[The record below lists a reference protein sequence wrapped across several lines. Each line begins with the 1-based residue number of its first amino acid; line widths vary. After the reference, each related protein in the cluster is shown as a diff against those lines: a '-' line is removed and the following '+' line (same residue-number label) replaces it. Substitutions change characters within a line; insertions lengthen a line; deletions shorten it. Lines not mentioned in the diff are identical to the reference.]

1 MEQRQGH
8 PLDIDL
14 FGLVVGDID
23 ATLAAE
29 VTEHLSTCLLCRVRI
44 ARIRRGDA
52 IPAAPPVAIDF
63 PTVSPRVLAALESSA
78 RPEVIATG
86 QIWLAGDSNRLLLW
100 VRAVQSGAVVAHPIT
115 LDIDAADDTALII
128 DDLPALGH
136 SGAVVTSIVGTVPVS
151 QLVSYIGDLDISAD
165 VQRLRDAA
173 TVGTAVLDLPT
184 GRPITGP
191 TDERLEFRQLL
202 ADDLAALDVI
212 EGEDDD
218 DDYHQGASDTLEV
231 AAREMVEALRS
242 DLLGRRGPGCE
253 LRTVLDDLL
262 LGSFAQLSGCVP
274 VVVVSELNA
283 SILLITGV
291 DPVAWV
297 VENQGDASKLL
308 RRSRATA
315 LAIAE
320 QLRPFDTWLFEE
332 RHLHPALELPQAM
345 APVAPRPMSG
355 AKPLV
360 KALYD
365 YFEDDVFAV
374 DPVAPLAAESNQ
386 RELSPYLEAKA
397 RSRLDALRATR
408 AQLTKNTALKSLAP
422 SDADAVAAALETA
435 GDIEQ
440 LLGMLDGITDR

>member
-1 MEQRQGH
+1 MEPREGH

-14 FGLVVGDID
+14 FGLVVGDLD
-23 ATLAAE
+23 AALAAV
-29 VTEHLSTCLLCRVRI
+29 VTEHLATCLLCRVRI
-44 ARIRRGDA
+44 ARIRRSDA
-52 IPAAPPVAIDF
+52 VPAAPPVGIDF

-78 RPEVIATG
+78 RPELIATG
-86 QIWLAGDSNRLLLW
+86 QIWLAGESHRLLLW
-100 VRAVQSGAVVAHPIT
+100 LRAVESGAVIAHPIT
-115 LDIDAADDTALII
+115 LDVDTADDTALII
-128 DDLPALGH
+128 DELPALGH
-136 SGAVVTSIVGTVPVS
+136 AGAVVTSIVGTVPES

-173 TVGTAVLDLPT
+173 TLGTSVLDLRT
-184 GRPITGP
+184 GSPITGP

-202 ADDLAALDVI
+202 ADDLAALDLI
-212 EGEDDD
+212 EDEDDEH
-218 DDYHQGASDTLEV
+218 YHDGHSDTPEA

-242 DLLGRRGPGCE
+242 DLLSRRGPNCE

-262 LGSFAQLSGCVP
+262 LGSFARTKGCVP
-274 VVVVSELNA
+274 VVVVSELTA

-308 RRSRATA
+308 RLSRATA

-332 RHLHPALELPQAM
+332 RHLHPARELPQA
-345 APVAPRPMSG
+345 AALVDPRPMLG
-355 AKPLV
+355 PKPLV

-374 DPVAPLAAESNQ
+374 EPVAPLVPDSSQ
-386 RELSPYLEAKA
+386 RDLSPYLEAKA
-397 RSRLDALRATR
+397 RSRLDALRTTR
-408 AQLTKNTALKSLAP
+408 AQLTKNTALKGLAP
-422 SDADAVAAALETA
+422 SDADALADALGTA
-435 GDIEQ
+435 GDLEQ
-440 LLGMLDGITDR
+440 FLGMLDGITDR